1 MINDLVDAGVLF
13 TYATARSFTS
23 AAQVTAALRLSTPV
37 VTYGGAVI
45 VDPRSGQPRPA
56 TTMPARAV
64 AAIQQASIHHRV
76 QPIVFVMHEGRDR
89 VSWLHA
95 HATVQVEAF
104 LARCPNDPRLLP
116 LDTWS
121 SIDADSV
128 FYTSIISDQ
137 YTLRRLHDH
146 VIDELEGCH
155 VVLSEDIYTPGEY
168 WLEVSAASATK
179 AVAINTLREE
189 LNADQ
194 LVCFGDNHN
203 DLPMFAIAD
212 YAIAVGNAEP
222 EIQQAAHEIIG
233 DNTTNAVAE
242 WLAHHA

>member
-1 MINDLVDAGVLF
+1 
-13 TYATARSFTS
+13 
-23 AAQVTAALRLSTPV
+23 
-37 VTYGGAVI
+37 
-45 VDPRSGQPRPA
+45 
-56 TTMPARAV
+56 
-64 AAIQQASIHHRV
+64 
-76 QPIVFVMHEGRDR
+76 MHEGRDR

-194 LVCFGDNHN
+194 LVCSATTITTCPCSPSPTTRSRSATLNPKYSRPRTRSSATTRPTRSRSGLRITPNAG
-203 DLPMFAIAD
+203 LP
-212 YAIAVGNAEP
+212 YAQPLHHGPASRSGSRLQRARPSTATALMVGSR
-222 EIQQAAHEIIG
+222 G
-233 DNTTNAVAE
+233 CGSG
-242 WLAHHA
+242 